1 MWRISTGRSSYHLSY
16 GGHMLLQI
24 GEHLAGLL
32 LRGKAREFDSSPADF
47 AFETKVIPPPL
58 YTPSKF
64 GALLYRIP
72 GYTLPTQNAPANCQI
87 FSIKFDDLLTA
98 QQVQKREN
106 CREQDKRFC
115 NEMQY
120 RAMCISHF
128 VPDTPGKPSRF

>member
-16 GGHMLLQI
+16 GGQMLLQI

-64 GALLYRIP
+64 GD
-72 GYTLPTQNAPANCQI
+72 
-87 FSIKFDDLLTA
+87 FSIGYRDTRSQPRMLL
-98 QQVQKREN
+98 RIIRSSRSN
-106 CREQDKRFC
+106 S
-115 NEMQY
+115 M
-120 RAMCISHF
+120 IS
-128 VPDTPGKPSRF
+128 